1 MYRPEHLSID
11 GTRYLGR
18 WNSIVPVYDVS
29 TMHGLNAI
37 VGCVKHNNAEYGT
50 VLYRGQANLHE
61 KLIPSILHGNPD
73 REEIKRREKAVGTY
87 INNILRDKLM
97 QTTLH
102 FGEELNERRN
112 YKKIVIEAMLQHY
125 GVRTHCQDFVDNH
138 WTALWFALYE
148 LKKCREKGQTAKT
161 NYYNYYYVKRKYLS
175 AIEHEKPSALEI
187 EKPEFFKIPP
197 EPEYEDETDPDF
209 ISSTAYKN
217 IMTIKDKEIR
227 EQKLSIAKQYR
238 IDKIIENNSRKRAK
252 WENAIDKVKE
262 KNERLLNQ
270 YHRDLKTN
278 IEYAYLLLYVADT
291 RGDCFR
297 GVYAGTEANTID
309 LRKALPS
316 VILRPCAQHG
326 WVVKK
331 LTKDNDLS
339 TSVACVLRIKVELI
353 DKMLGDG
360 DLVKQKNFF
369 PSADEDSGYRILL
382 GRESIAPFGHPK
394 PKGKKDLPIL
404 FPYSTFQHYIEK

>member
-1 MYRPEHLSID
+1 MYRPENLSIN

-18 WNSIVPVYDVS
+18 WNNIVPVYDVF

-73 REEIKRREKAVGTY
+73 KKEIGKREKAVSVY
-87 INNILRDKLM
+87 INRILDDKLM
-97 QTTLH
+97 QSTLH
-102 FGEELNERRN
+102 FGEELEDRPN

-138 WTALWFALYE
+138 WTALWFGLYE
-148 LKKCREKGQTAKT
+148 LKKEREKGQSART
-161 NYYNYYYVKRKYLS
+161 NYYEYYYEKRKFVS
-175 AIEHEKPSALEI
+175 PEEHNKPSSLDI
-187 EKPEFFKIPP
+187 QPPKFFEMPS
-197 EPEYEDETDPDF
+197 EPEYEDETNLDF
-209 ISSTAYKN
+209 FDTVAYKN
-217 IMTIKDKEIR
+217 IMKIADVNLR
-227 EQKLSIAKQYR
+227 EKTMLKVQQHRIEKVKGKNLRKKMAWEKNITRLKQKNEDLLKQY
-238 IDKIIENNSRKRAK
+238 
-252 WENAIDKVKE
+252 
-262 KNERLLNQ
+262 Q
-270 YHRDLKTN
+270 QDLKSN

-297 GVYAGTEANTID
+297 GVYAGTETNTID

-331 LTKDNDLS
+331 LSEDNDLS
-339 TSVACVLRIKVELI
+339 KKVACVLRIKVSLVDE
-353 DKMLGDG
+353 MLGNG
-360 DLVKQKNFF
+360 GLVKQKNFF
-369 PSADEDSGYRILL
+369 PSEDEDSGYHILL
-382 GRESIAPFGHPK
+382 GREKAAPFGHPK
-394 PKGKKDLPIL
+394 PKSKKDFPIL
-404 FPYSTFQHYIEK
+404 FPYSTFQHYINK